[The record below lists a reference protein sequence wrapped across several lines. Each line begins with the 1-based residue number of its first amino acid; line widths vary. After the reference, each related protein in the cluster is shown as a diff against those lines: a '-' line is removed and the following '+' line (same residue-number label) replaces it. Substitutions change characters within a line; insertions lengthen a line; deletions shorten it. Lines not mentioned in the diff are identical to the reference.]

1 MKNITNLFYKMF
13 TDSQLTE
20 IRNYLLSKKL
30 PIDILIEVNDHFIS
44 QISDVQREE
53 NLSFEEAFEKTKLSW
68 EKELKPYYHG
78 DWDLE
83 DKSKLLRTINRNI
96 FYSLAKKSLIFTFSI
111 ILILIFLSLILNF
124 KIYKYSFVL
133 IISSVLSI
141 PLINYFKHKKDFSL
155 QKKYT
160 KHIIISIQEYTML
173 SIGGIYFYFK
183 FLVDGFKVAEMF
195 KDFFYIQNFENF
207 IFGLFITFTLLFV
220 SFLSIFSQKIYL
232 TKIEKVKPFLK
243 YL

>member
-1 MKNITNLFYKMF
+1 MLSET
-13 TDSQLTE
+13 QLTE

-44 QISDVQREE
+44 QISDLQREE

-68 EKELKPYYHG
+68 DKELKPYYHG
-78 DWDLE
+78 DLDLL

-124 KIYKYSFVL
+124 KIYKY
-133 IISSVLSI
+133 
-141 PLINYFKHKKDFSL
+141 

>member
-1 MKNITNLFYKMF
+1 MLSET
-13 TDSQLTE
+13 QLTE

-68 EKELKPYYHG
+68 DKELKPYYHG

-83 DKSKLLRTINRNI
+83 DKSKLLRTINRNN

-195 KDFFYIQNFENF
+195 KDFFSIQNFENF
-207 IFGLFITFTLLFV
+207 IFGLFITFTLLFF

>member
-1 MKNITNLFYKMF
+1 MITEQQE
-13 TDSQLTE
+13 SE

-44 QISDVQREE
+44 QISDMQREE
-53 NLSFEEAFEKTKLSW
+53 NLSFEEAFEKTKLIW
-68 EKELKPYYHG
+68 DKELKPYYNG
-78 DWDLE
+78 DLDLL
-83 DKSKLLRTINRNI
+83 DKSKLLRTINRNN
-96 FYSLAKKSLIFTFSI
+96 FYSLAKKSFLYTMSI
-111 ILILIFLSLILNF
+111 IIALIFLSLILKF
-124 KIYKYSFVL
+124 EIYKYVFVTT
-133 IISSVLSI
+133 IWIVISN
-141 PLINYFKHKKDFSL
+141 PLINYFRKRADFDL
-155 QKKYT
+155 HKKYT
-160 KHIIISIQEYTML
+160 KNILISIQEYTML

-195 KDFFYIQNFENF
+195 KEFFYIQNFENF

-232 TKIEKVKPFLK
+232 SKIEKVKPFLK

>member
-1 MKNITNLFYKMF
+1 MTE
-13 TDSQLTE
+13 TQLSE

-44 QISDVQREE
+44 QISDLQRDE
-53 NLSFEEAFEKTKLSW
+53 NLSFKDAFEKTKLSW
-68 EKELKPYYHG
+68 DKELKPYYHG

-83 DKSKLLRTINRNI
+83 DKSKLLRTINRNN

-141 PLINYFKHKKDFSL
+141 PLINYFKHKKNFSL

-195 KDFFYIQNFENF
+195 KDFFSIQNFENF
-207 IFGLFITFTLLFV
+207 IFGLFITFTLLFF

-232 TKIEKVKPFLK
+232 SKIEKVKPFLK

>member
-1 MKNITNLFYKMF
+1 MTE
-13 TDSQLTE
+13 SQLTE

-83 DKSKLLRTINRNI
+83 DKSKLLRTINRNN

-111 ILILIFLSLILNF
+111 ILILMSLSLIFNF
-124 KIYKYSFVL
+124 EIYKYFFVL
-133 IISSVLSI
+133 IIGSVLCI
-141 PLINYFKHKKDFSL
+141 PLINSVLNKKN
-155 QKKYT
+155 KK
-160 KHIIISIQEYTML
+160 E
-173 SIGGIYFYFK
+173 
-183 FLVDGFKVAEMF
+183 
-195 KDFFYIQNFENF
+195 
-207 IFGLFITFTLLFV
+207 
-220 SFLSIFSQKIYL
+220 
-232 TKIEKVKPFLK
+232 LK
-243 YL
+243 

>member
-1 MKNITNLFYKMF
+1 MF
-13 TDSQLTE
+13 TESQHTE

-30 PIDILIEVNDHFIS
+30 PIDILIEVNDHFVS
-44 QISDVQREE
+44 QINDLQREE
-53 NLSFEEAFEKTKLSW
+53 NLSFKDAFEKTKLSW
-68 EKELKPYYHG
+68 DKELKPYYHG
-78 DWDLE
+78 DLDLL
-83 DKSKLLRTINRNI
+83 DKSKLLRTINRNN
-96 FYSLAKKSLIFTFSI
+96 FYSLAKKSFIFTFSI
-111 ILILIFLSLILNF
+111 ILILMSLSLILNF
-124 KIYKYSFVL
+124 EIYKYFFVL
-133 IISSVLSI
+133 IIGSVLCI

-155 QKKYT
+155 PKKYT

-173 SIGGIYFYFK
+173 SIGGIYFYFR
-183 FLVDGFKVAEMF
+183 FLVDGFYVADMF

-207 IFGLFITFTLLFV
+207 IFGLFITFTLLFF

>member
-1 MKNITNLFYKMF
+1 MLTELHH
-13 TDSQLTE
+13 TE

-30 PIDILIEVNDHFIS
+30 PIDILIEVNDHFVS
-44 QISDVQREE
+44 QISDLQREE

-68 EKELKPYYHG
+68 DKELKPYYHG

-83 DKSKLLRTINRNI
+83 DKSKLLRTINRNN

-111 ILILIFLSLILNF
+111 ILILMSLSLIFNF
-124 KIYKYSFVL
+124 EIYKYFFVL
-133 IISSVLSI
+133 IIGSVLCI

-155 QKKYT
+155 PKKYT